1 VSAVLIDTCAV
12 LWLAQGEAM
21 SESGRAAIR
30 AAAMGD
36 GAYVSA
42 ATVWE
47 IGQLCRSRGQRAPLV
62 LLPDPETWMARVFA
76 APGLREAPLTRGI
89 MWRASALPGAFHAD
103 PADRFIVATAQ
114 TMGVPV
120 VTRDRAIL
128 AYAAE
133 GFVGAVGC

>member
-1 VSAVLIDTCAV
+1 MSAVLLDTCAV

-21 SESGRAAIR
+21 GEAGRAAIR
-30 AAAMGD
+30 AAAKGD

-42 ATVWE
+42 ATAWE
-47 IGQLCRSRGQRAPLV
+47 IGQLCRPRGQRPPLV
-62 LLPDPETWMARVFA
+62 LLPDPETWIARVFA
-76 APGLREAPLTRGI
+76 APGLREAPLTREI
-89 MWRASALPGAFHAD
+89 MWRASALPGGFHAD

>member
-1 VSAVLIDTCAV
+1 MSAVLLDTCAL

-21 SESGRAAIR
+21 APEGRAAIE
-30 AAAMGD
+30 AAAAGA

-47 IGQLCRSRGQRAPLV
+47 IGQLCRPRGARAPMV
-62 LLPDPETWMARVFA
+62 LLPDAETWMARVFA
-76 APGLREAPLTRGI
+76 APGLREAPLTRAI
-89 MWRASALPGAFHAD
+89 MWRASALPGDFHAD

-128 AYAAE
+128 AYAAA